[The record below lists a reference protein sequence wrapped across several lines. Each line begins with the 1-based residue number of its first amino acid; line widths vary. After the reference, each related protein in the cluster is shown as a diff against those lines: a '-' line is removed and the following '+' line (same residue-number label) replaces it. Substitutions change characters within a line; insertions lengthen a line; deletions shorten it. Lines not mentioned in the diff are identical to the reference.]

1 MGKCSVL
8 LPVYNGEKYIIKTIN
23 SILNQ
28 TYKDI
33 EILIADDKSTDGT
46 LSIVKELEKKFLDK
60 IRVYEN
66 ESNKGVGNNLYNL
79 TKKVNGKYIAMIGQ
93 DDIWENDYLRRQI
106 EALEKERAIVAFGKV
121 NYIDSEDID
130 IPDYVLFDHKQ
141 ISSLNRRNLFFR
153 LFKGNMLCAPSS
165 VINLNEVNKDEV
177 IKFWGYNNDKLQDYE
192 LWLFLSLKGDF
203 IYNKQA
209 CCNYRIHNQNFSSA
223 QTRIIQARHEFYA
236 TLRRVVFSNTFM
248 KTIEESND
256 KEMYIT
262 EFLGSL
268 IYNMEFCRLL
278 RILVIDYCEYMLN
291 EGYEYNI
298 LKSTLAK
305 YYNEIGMLNKVIAL
319 EGKLDKKISVVVCG
333 NVDKFRE
340 EELKRE
346 PDNFEI
352 STNIED
358 INEETICI
366 TQSDS
371 LEYMLNNK
379 AFFNNATKNKVVILC
394 KEEEESRLMQ
404 AYSNLLVV
412 SRGNPKNL
420 RQLLINFV
428 EDKTDMYYSGYF
440 NIRYKYDPFRIKN
453 KSNIFLIENNDKIV
467 RRVKFLTNINV
478 KNISISTSNKIIDNI
493 WAVTNNEWHI
503 EDNNNTGDFYIRTK
517 EELDIGM
524 KIVINNEIYVLNSLI
539 MNENNEIIPKYSIF
553 SYYMSN
559 PENESIYSVNNEYFT
574 EINDYYRIVNSR
586 SYKYQQKIN
595 NFIDRHNLRKL
606 MKWIDRKLTKLYRRL
621 KK

>member
-46 LSIVKELEKKFLDK
+46 LGIVKELETKFSDK

-66 ESNKGVGNNLYNL
+66 DSNKGVGNNLYNL
-79 TKKVNGKYIAMIGQ
+79 TKKVSGKYIAMIGQ
-93 DDIWENDYLRRQI
+93 DDIWESDYLRKQI
-106 EALEKERAIVAFGKV
+106 ETLEKEKAIVAFAKV
-121 NYIDSEDID
+121 NYIDSEGAN

-141 ISSLNRRNLFFR
+141 ISDLNKRNLFFR
-153 LFKGNMLCAPSS
+153 LLKGNMLCAPSS
-165 VINLNEVNKDEV
+165 VINLNEVSKDEV
-177 IKFWGYNNDKLQDYE
+177 IKFWGFNNDKLQDYE
-192 LWLFLSLKGDF
+192 LWLFLSLKGEF

-209 CCNYRIHNQNFSSA
+209 CCNYRIHNQNFSSVE
-223 QTRIIQARHEFYA
+223 TRIIQARHEFYA
-236 TLRRVVFSNTFM
+236 TLRRVIFSNTFM
-248 KTIEESND
+248 KNIEESND
-256 KEMYIT
+256 KEIYIK
-262 EFLGSL
+262 EFLSNL
-268 IYNMEFCRLL
+268 LYNMEFCRLL
-278 RILVIDYCEYMLN
+278 RILVIDFCEYMLN
-291 EGYEYNI
+291 EGYEYDI

-305 YYNEIGMLNKVIAL
+305 YYNEIGMLNKAL
-319 EGKLDKKISVVVCG
+319 ALQGKLDKKISVVICG
-333 NVDKFRE
+333 NIDKFRE

-352 STNIED
+352 TTNIEA

-394 KEEEESRLMQ
+394 KEEEKSRLMQ

-412 SRGNPKNL
+412 SRGNSKNL

-440 NIRYKYDPFRIKN
+440 NLKYKYDPCRIN
-453 KSNIFLIENNDKIV
+453 SKSNIFLIENNDRIV
-467 RRVKFLTNINV
+467 RRIKFLTNINV
-478 KNISISTSNKIIDNI
+478 SNISISTQNGIIYNI
-493 WAVTNNEWHI
+493 YNTSNNEWNI
-503 EDNNNTGDFYIRTK
+503 ESNDNAGDFYIRTK
-517 EELDIGM
+517 EDVDIGM

-539 MNENNEIIPKYSIF
+539 MNENKEIIPKYSVF

-559 PENESIYSVNNEYFT
+559 PENDSIYSVNNEYFA

-595 NFIDRHNLRKL
+595 MFIDKYNLRKF
-606 MKWIDRKLTKLYRRL
+606 MKWIDRKLTRLYRRF